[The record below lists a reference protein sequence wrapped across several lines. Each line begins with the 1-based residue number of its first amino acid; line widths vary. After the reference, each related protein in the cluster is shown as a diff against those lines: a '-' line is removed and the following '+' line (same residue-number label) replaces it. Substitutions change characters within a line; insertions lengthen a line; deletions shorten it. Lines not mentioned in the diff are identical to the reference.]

1 VSYGKY
7 DLNRIVSS
15 ICAIERPSEESQE
28 PKVAVMKGGAYAVE
42 ALIVARYWMHKQV
55 YFHKTRLA
63 CDHHLGN
70 AMREILKSETGID
83 VYPPP
88 NTPEQ
93 LEAYLEWDDFRVMG
107 LLARGKGGEHGDR
120 LMTRNH
126 YRLVCEIEHLD
137 ASLTELNRSTKR
149 TEEILKALG
158 SRVKDIERPKALW
171 YKTKANDELILVDDE
186 TRRQI
191 GYLSSFSA
199 LMKSINAGSQ
209 VFVYADKSDAA
220 DAKAAYERFL
230 REEAE
235 QIRAAE
241 KAKTEIPTNSGPVS
255 QELADGALPGTQ
267 LAFPPPGTG
276 KSVQREVPTQKGV
289 PNVG

>member
-1 VSYGKY
+1 
-7 DLNRIVSS
+7 
-15 ICAIERPSEESQE
+15 
-28 PKVAVMKGGAYAVE
+28 MKGGAYAVE

-70 AMREILKSETGID
+70 AMREILKTETGIEAF
-83 VYPPP
+83 PPP
-88 NTPEQ
+88 GTPEQ
-93 LEAYLEWDDFRVMG
+93 LQSFLEWDDFRVMG
-107 LLARGKGGEHGDR
+107 LLARGNGGEHGER

-137 ASLTELNRSTKR
+137 TSLSELNRSTR
-149 TEEILKALG
+149 RAEEIVKAL
-158 SRVKDIERPKALW
+158 RTKVKDIERPKALW

-186 TRRQI
+186 NRRQI
-191 GYLSSFSA
+191 GYLSSFSV

-209 VFVYADKSDAA
+209 VFVYADKA
-220 DAKAAYERFL
+220 DAGAAKVDYEKFL

-235 QIRAAE
+235 KTRAAE
-241 KAKTEIPTNSGPVS
+241 KVKIDAAPNLGSAS
-255 QELADGALPGTQ
+255 QELADGAVPSTQ
-267 LAFPPPGTG
+267 LAFPPQGTG
-276 KSVQREVPTQKGV
+276 KMVQREVPTYKGV